1 MKKYYLYAGM
11 LAAGMLA
18 FSACSDDDNPINGG
32 AGNPEVAAGE
42 QVIVLDMQDT
52 DVLST
57 KSRPLY
63 STENKGA
70 ELVTDVKLM
79 VFKHQEG
86 AQMQLEQVISIPNW
100 DQTSTDYNYGRKLT
114 IKLGTDYDSDK
125 LETGNTYTIY
135 AVGQDAT
142 AQTPA
147 PFTVNGNHTIA
158 DLVINN
164 GLQDGLTWNGNT
176 EVGEGFVKTD
186 SVKYWNEAG
195 NAFQAQAVGEIFSGI
210 SDPVNI
216 TLDGGFT
223 AEVLLKRQVAGVLGY
238 FSRIPA
244 WVVTDAETGVH
255 KSVGAI
261 RLVASSRNYNIDLT
275 NKLGVQADD
284 ATGELPIESVVNGFN
299 ADDVNLNADAQYS
312 SSADAYVV
320 YTIDLAKWFTTY
332 NEANTTNQEYWSDG
346 TNLAFDKDWETNLG
360 TDVPLLGINTD
371 AWYNP
376 YNPANTGTGSVIV
389 APNAVLAGEFVIP
402 FNLDPSKNTFE
413 VQLLDS
419 TKTEVIKAWDV
430 NLDEAS
436 RSGDDQEK
444 IYNIYRNH
452 LYQIGQRGDGDD
464 PDNPGKDP
472 DKPQPLDKDQEL
484 TIKINDQWEFIH
496 NMEIE

>member
-1 MKKYYLYAGM
+1 MKKFYLYAGV

-18 FSACSDDDNPINGG
+18 FSACSNDDDPISGG
-32 AGNPEVAAGE
+32 IQETPEVAAGE

-79 VFKHQEG
+79 VFEHQDA
-86 AQMQLEQVISIPNW
+86 AQMVLSQVISIPNW

-114 IKLGTDYDSDK
+114 IKMGSDYNSEK
-125 LETGNTYTIY
+125 LETGKTYTIY

-142 AQTPA
+142 TQTPA
-147 PFTVNGNHTIA
+147 PFTLNNSKTIA
-158 DLVINN
+158 DLAIDN
-164 GLQDGLTWNGNT
+164 GLQNGLTWNGNT
-176 EVGEGFVKTD
+176 EVGEGFVYTD
-186 SVKYWNEAG
+186 AVNYYDGG
-195 NAFQAQAVGEIFSGI
+195 NFKSQTVGEIFSGI

-244 WVVTDAETGVH
+244 WVVTNTETGDH

-261 RLVASSRNYNIDLT
+261 RLVASNRNANIDLT

-299 ADDVNLNADAQYS
+299 MPDNTNTADAKYQGHTGG
-312 SSADAYVV
+312 DNAYIV
-320 YTIDLAKWFTTY
+320 YTIDLTEWFPGFATTGS
-332 NEANTTNQEYWSDG
+332 EFWIKDTKS
-346 TNLAFDKDWETNLG
+346 AFDKDWKTNLG

-419 TKTEVIKAWDV
+419 AKTEVIKAWDV

-496 NMEIE
+496 DMELE